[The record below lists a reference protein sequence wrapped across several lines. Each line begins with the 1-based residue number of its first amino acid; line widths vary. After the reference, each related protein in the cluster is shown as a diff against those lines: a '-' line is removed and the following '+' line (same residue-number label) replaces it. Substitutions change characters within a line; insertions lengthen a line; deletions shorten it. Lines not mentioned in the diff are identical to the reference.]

1 MDEHKSKIVHK
12 LVETL
17 CLVMETPDSK
27 MGKISEDIVPKSTFT
42 SLKEG
47 MDMEEKDSIFSKM
60 KLGEDK
66 SKSKTFSLDLDK
78 EDEPEEKSLMDMKDK
93 PLMDMKDKPL
103 MDMGKGNGSSIPPPP
118 IKVPSMDMDKGNGTS
133 IPPPPPTPKVEEPE
147 DKPLMIMDKDKEP
160 PKGPLIMNADTKQI
174 EPPKMMG
181 GSGGRRKRTKR
192 KSRKRKSSRKR
203 ISRRRR

>member
-27 MGKISEDIVPKSTFT
+27 IGKISEDIVPKSTFT

-66 SKSKTFSLDLDK
+66 SKSKSFSLDIDK
-78 EDEPEEKSLMDMKDK
+78 EGKPEDKSLMDMKDK
-93 PLMDMKDKPL
+93 PLMYMKDK
-103 MDMGKGNGSSIPPPP
+103 DSI
-118 IKVPSMDMDKGNGTS
+118 
-133 IPPPPPTPKVEEPE
+133 IPQPEES
-147 DKPLMIMDKDKEP
+147 L
-160 PKGPLIMNADTKQI
+160 KGPFVMNADTRMI
-174 EPPKMMG
+174 G
-181 GSGGRRKRTKR
+181 GDRRKRTKR
-192 KSRKRKSSRKR
+192 KSRKRQSRKR
-203 ISRRRR
+203 LSRRRRR

>member
-27 MGKISEDIVPKSTFT
+27 MGEISADIVPERTFN

-47 MDMEEKDSIFSKM
+47 MDMKEGEDIFSKM
-60 KLGEDK
+60 KFGEDK
-66 SKSKTFSLDLDK
+66 SKSKSKSFSLDLDEEGK
-78 EDEPEEKSLMDMKDK
+78 PEDKSLMDMKDKPLMDMKDK

-103 MDMGKGNGSSIPPPP
+103 MDMGKGKGSSIPPPP
-118 IKVPSMDMDKGNGTS
+118 IEP
-133 IPPPPPTPKVEEPE
+133 PKVEEPE
-147 DKPLMIMDKDKEP
+147 DKPTMDMGKDKEP
-160 PKGPLIMNADTKQI
+160 PKDPLIMNADTKQI

-181 GSGGRRKRTKR
+181 GGGRKRRTKR

-203 ISRRRR
+203 LSRRR

>member
-27 MGKISEDIVPKSTFT
+27 MDEISADIIPKSTFK

-47 MDMEEKDSIFSKM
+47 MDMKEDEGIFSKM
-60 KLGEDK
+60 KFGEDK

-78 EDEPEEKSLMDMKDK
+78 EDKPEEKPFMDMKVKPMDMKDK
-93 PLMDMKDKPL
+93 PLDMKDKP
-103 MDMGKGNGSSIPPPP
+103 MDIGKGKGSSIPPPP
-118 IKVPSMDMDKGNGTS
+118 ITPPKVDEPEDKPSMDMGKGKGTS
-133 IPPPPPTPKVEEPE
+133 IPPSPPLV
-147 DKPLMIMDKDKEP
+147 P
-160 PKGPLIMNADTKQI
+160 PKDPLIMNADTKQI

-181 GSGGRRKRTKR
+181 GGGRKRRTKR

-203 ISRRRR
+203 LSRRR

>member
-27 MGKISEDIVPKSTFT
+27 MSKISEDIVPKSTFT

-60 KLGEDK
+60 KFGEDK

-78 EDEPEEKSLMDMKDK
+78 DDKSEE
-93 PLMDMKDKPL
+93 KPL
-103 MDMGKGNGSSIPPPP
+103 MDMGKGKESSIPSPPP
-118 IKVPSMDMDKGNGTS
+118 VEP
-133 IPPPPPTPKVEEPE
+133 PKVESE
-147 DKPLMIMDKDKEP
+147 DKPLMIMDKDKESP
-160 PKGPLIMNADTKQI
+160 SPKDPLIMNADTK
-174 EPPKMMG
+174 MMG
-181 GSGGRRKRTKR
+181 GGRRKRKTKR
-192 KSRKRKSSRKR
+192 KLKSKGRRKTNKKSLKRK
-203 ISRRRR
+203 

>member
-60 KLGEDK
+60 KFGEDK

-78 EDEPEEKSLMDMKDK
+78 EDEPEEKPSMV
-93 PLMDMKDKPL
+93 MKDKPL
-103 MDMGKGNGSSIPPPP
+103 MDMGKEKPLMDMGKGKGSSIPP
-118 IKVPSMDMDKGNGTS
+118 
-133 IPPPPPTPKVEEPE
+133 PKVEEPE
-147 DKPLMIMDKDKEP
+147 DKPPMDMGKGKGSSIPPPPPVEPEDKPSMGMDKEP
-160 PKGPLIMNADTKQI
+160 PKDPLIMNADTK
-174 EPPKMMG
+174 MMG
-181 GSGGRRKRTKR
+181 GGRRKRTKR
-192 KSRKRKSSRKR
+192 KSRKRKSRKR
-203 ISRRRR
+203 LSRRR

>member
-42 SLKEG
+42 SLKKG
-47 MDMEEKDSIFSKM
+47 VDMEEGEGIFSKM

-66 SKSKTFSLDLDK
+66 SKTFNLDLDK
-78 EDEPEEKSLMDMKDK
+78 EDEPEEK
-93 PLMDMKDKPL
+93 PLMDMGKDKPL
-103 MDMGKGNGSSIPPPP
+103 MDMGKDKPLMDMDEDKPFMDMKEKPMDMGKGKGSSIPPPP
-118 IKVPSMDMDKGNGTS
+118 IKVPSMDMDKGKGSS
-133 IPPPPPTPKVEEPE
+133 IPPPPPA
-147 DKPLMIMDKDKEP
+147 EP
-160 PKGPLIMNADTKQI
+160 PKDPLIMNADTKQI
-174 EPPKMMG
+174 EPSKMMG

-203 ISRRRR
+203 LSRRR

>member
-42 SLKEG
+42 SLKKG
-47 MDMEEKDSIFSKM
+47 MDMEEGEDIFSKM
-60 KLGEDK
+60 KLGKD
-66 SKSKTFSLDLDK
+66 KSKTFNLYLDK
-78 EDEPEEKSLMDMKDK
+78 EDEPEEK
-93 PLMDMKDKPL
+93 PL
-103 MDMGKGNGSSIPPPP
+103 MDMGEGKGSSIPPPP
-118 IKVPSMDMDKGNGTS
+118 IKVPSMDMDKGKGSS
-133 IPPPPPTPKVEEPE
+133 IPPPPPA
-147 DKPLMIMDKDKEP
+147 EP
-160 PKGPLIMNADTKQI
+160 PKDPLIMNADTKQN

-181 GSGGRRKRTKR
+181 GGGRKRRTKR

-203 ISRRRR
+203 LSRRR